1 MRTSLSSMY
10 TATERLTANKT
21 CKFTPTL
28 SIYFSLYRRYT
39 AEGKAVY
46 MVAALGVV
54 MDTQTCQQQFYGG
67 TQTEMGPKH
76 ENATEQEAHRDD
88 ILSMDISADR
98 ETVVTGETGPTPAVH
113 VWKAS
118 SGEKVAQFNLA

>member
-1 MRTSLSSMY
+1 MPEETK
-10 TATERLTANKT
+10 ANTEAPDAD
-21 CKFTPTL
+21 FA
-28 SIYFSLYRRYT
+28 IEHVYGYRASDCQQNLRYT

>member
-1 MRTSLSSMY
+1 
-10 TATERLTANKT
+10 
-21 CKFTPTL
+21 
-28 SIYFSLYRRYT
+28 
-39 AEGKAVY
+39 

-54 MDTQTCQQQFYGG
+54 MDTQTCGQQFYGG
-67 TQTEMGPKH
+67 TPTEMEPKH
-76 ENATEQEAHRDD
+76 DNAIERECHRDD

-118 SGEKVAQFNLA
+118 SGEKVGQFNLA